1 MFVRASSD
9 ARISPTG
16 AHLPTQ
22 DDIGLNTSAADAFA
36 TPDADELLTESRE
49 LLREVLPP
57 LVRREHEW
65 AGALVHVR
73 TQMARVMQALRL
85 HAGVP
90 SAYAGDEDIRVLVHE
105 VYLSVAGVVGLL
117 DDGAQSVGRHP
128 LHTGRYVRVTVANA
142 MQTLATMWLPAV
154 PVFRVSPRL
163 MV

>member
-1 MFVRASSD
+1 MYVRVSSD
-9 ARISPTG
+9 TRVSPTG

-22 DDIGLNTSAADAFA
+22 DDIGLNASGERAFV

-49 LLREVLPP
+49 LLRDVLPP
-57 LVRREHEW
+57 LVRRKHEW
-65 AGALVHVR
+65 ASALVHVR
-73 TQMARVMQALRL
+73 TQVSRVMHALRL

-117 DDGAQSVGRHP
+117 DDGAQSVGGHP

-154 PVFRVSPRL
+154 PVFQLSPRL
-163 MV
+163 I